1 MRTRRAGQS
10 ALLLLD
16 VIAVLR
22 SEVVEYAVIGA
33 MAASVHGSLRAS
45 ADADALLSVTVS
57 KLANLSRGSACLLAG
72 GGRAFQW

>member
-1 MRTRRAGQS
+1 M
-10 ALLLLD
+10 
-16 VIAVLR
+16 
-22 SEVVEYAVIGA
+22 VEYAVIGA